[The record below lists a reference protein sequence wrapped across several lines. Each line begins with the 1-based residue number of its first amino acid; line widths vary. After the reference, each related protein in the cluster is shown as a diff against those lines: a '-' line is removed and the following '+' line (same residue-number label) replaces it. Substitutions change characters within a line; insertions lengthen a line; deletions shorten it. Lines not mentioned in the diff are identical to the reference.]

1 MYRGR
6 RFEEFSNWR
15 DDYSPLEVESFDL
28 ISNKPLEPTE
38 GIGSK
43 MLDEKCYWDMKR
55 KA

>member
-6 RFEEFSNWR
+6 RFEGFSNWR

-28 ISNKPLEPTE
+28 ITNKPLQPTE

-43 MLDEKCYWDMKR
+43 MLGEKCWLGMKR